1 MSFKACYENCL
12 VKNNLKLLV
21 IKTGVKDT
29 LIGYRLYQYDPV
41 KNVQCV
47 YDFAIDGDEIKS
59 LPNGS
64 LLFDFLSEMTPK
76 LQRICMIEDGNGG
89 YTTKA
94 ELASK
99 YTVMEIR
106 GVDIVEPLV
115 QVIKSY
121 VLSGM
126 YSLKNCKNI

>member
-12 VKNNLKLLV
+12 VKNSLKLLV

-29 LIGYRLYQYDPV
+29 LLGYRLYQYDPV
-41 KNVQCV
+41 KDVQLV

-59 LPNGS
+59 LPNGDV
-64 LLFDFLSEMTPK
+64 LFDFLSSVTPK
-76 LQRICMIEDGNGG
+76 LPRIYMVEDGKGG

-99 YTVMEIR
+99 YTVMELT
-106 GVDIVEPLV
+106 GQSIVEPLCKV
-115 QVIKSY
+115 LKSY
-121 VLSGM
+121 VLLGM